1 MSIVHVGENV
11 AFVLA
16 TKGNDGELMIKRNGF
31 QIRNRCYIIL
41 VILLSK
47 IKISE
52 QNETN
57 NNIFDNYFTTL
68 NVNLQ

>member
-31 QIRNRCYIIL
+31 QVRNRC
-41 VILLSK
+41 
-47 IKISE
+47 
-52 QNETN
+52 
-57 NNIFDNYFTTL
+57 
-68 NVNLQ
+68 